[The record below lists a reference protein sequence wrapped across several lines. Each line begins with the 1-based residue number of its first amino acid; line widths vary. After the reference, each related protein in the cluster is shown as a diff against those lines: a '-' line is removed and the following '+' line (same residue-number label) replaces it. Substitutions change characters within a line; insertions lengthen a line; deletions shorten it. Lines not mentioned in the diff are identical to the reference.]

1 MGTQQAQPKAI
12 ALLGTRTEEPMVGKQ
27 KPLQASRVPGAKE
40 GAVIIEECQGRKVRC
55 QKPRRNLKLKRNNG
69 KD

>member
-1 MGTQQAQPKAI
+1 MGTQQAQPEAI
-12 ALLGTRTEEPMVGKQ
+12 AVLETRTEPMVGKL

-40 GAVIIEECQGRKVRC
+40 GTVIIEECQGRKMGC
-55 QKPRRNLKLKRNNG
+55 QKIRRNLKPKRNNG